1 MGISIGDTASFLNN
15 MTEQANGRR
24 TAESRDKVKSSINGL
39 SKNST
44 DKELTEAVKSFEQ
57 YFVEQMLKEVKKNSK
72 VFSKEDSG
80 DQLTDYYMDFA
91 ISSVAKEMVEKYGGG
106 VTRDFVAQIKR
117 NYGIPEEKE
126 VKKV

>member
-15 MTEQANGRR
+15 MTEQANSRR

-57 YFVEQMLKEVKKNSK
+57 YFVEQMLKEVKNNSK
-72 VFSKEDSG
+72 VFSKE
-80 DQLTDYYMDFA
+80 
-91 ISSVAKEMVEKYGGG
+91 
-106 VTRDFVAQIKR
+106 
-117 NYGIPEEKE
+117 
-126 VKKV
+126 